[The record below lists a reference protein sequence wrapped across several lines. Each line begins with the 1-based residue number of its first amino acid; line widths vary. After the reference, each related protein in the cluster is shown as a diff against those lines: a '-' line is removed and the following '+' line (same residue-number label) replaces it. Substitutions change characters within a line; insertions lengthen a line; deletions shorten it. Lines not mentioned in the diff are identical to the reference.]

1 MAMILTDKIN
11 DIKALQVALTEL
23 RGARSILKRV
33 LAGQHLTRVLR
44 HIKQR
49 DYAIEKSN
57 QATSTSTP
65 FKRLDHGELSI
76 PNRTKNIN
84 AELDK
89 YKADKAKTDK
99 REREDRRFLANEA
112 YQALKSD
119 KAALK
124 GYAWTEY
131 KKHSRQMIKDHG
143 QTIPTRFG
151 DNLTRNLNPRDFLR
165 DEAKYSPE
173 HFLRILDWHLD
184 IEG

>member
-1 MAMILTDKIN
+1 MILTNRLN
-11 DIKALQVALTEL
+11 DIKALQVALIEL
-23 RGARSILKRV
+23 KGANSILKRV
-33 LAGQHLTRVLR
+33 LAGQRLTRMLQ

-49 DYAIEKSN
+49 EYTIEKSN
-57 QATSTSTP
+57 QAASMSTP
-65 FKRLDHGELSI
+65 LKRLDHGELSI

-84 AELDK
+84 AELDR
-89 YKADKAKTDK
+89 YKASKEKKDK

-112 YQALKSD
+112 YQSLKAD

-124 GYAWTEY
+124 DYAWAEY

-173 HFLRILDWHLD
+173 RFLRILDWHLD

>member
-1 MAMILTDKIN
+1 MIIKDRLA
-11 DIKALQVALTEL
+11 DIKALQVALTEF
-23 RGARSILKRV
+23 RGARIILKRV
-33 LAGQHLTRVLR
+33 LAGQRLTKVLQQ
-44 HIKQR
+44 IKQR
-49 DYAIEKSN
+49 EYTIEKSN
-57 QATSTSTP
+57 QAPSTSTP

-84 AELDK
+84 ADLDK

-112 YQALKSD
+112 YQALKAD

-124 GYAWTEY
+124 DYAWTEY

-173 HFLRILDWHLD
+173 RFLRILNWHLD

>member
-1 MAMILTDKIN
+1 MTLTDNIN
-11 DIKALQVALTEL
+11 NIKELKNALAEL
-23 RGARSILKRV
+23 RGANSTLRRA
-33 LAGQHLTRVLR
+33 LAGQHLTRVLQR
-44 HIKQR
+44 IKQGKGKVKVVSINNSFM
-49 DYAIEKSN
+49 D
-57 QATSTSTP
+57 
-65 FKRLDHGELSI
+65 KRLDHGELSI

-84 AELDK
+84 AELDR

-124 GYAWTEY
+124 DYAWTEY
-131 KKHSRQMIKDHG
+131 KKHSRKMIKDHG
-143 QTIPTRFG
+143 QTIPTHFG

-173 HFLRILDWHLD
+173 QFLRILDWHLD
-184 IEG
+184 NASNK

>member
-1 MAMILTDKIN
+1 M
-11 DIKALQVALTEL
+11 
-23 RGARSILKRV
+23 

-44 HIKQR
+44 RIKQR
-49 DYAIEKSN
+49 EGKVKDVSISN
-57 QATSTSTP
+57 N
-65 FKRLDHGELSI
+65 FMDKRLDHGELSI

-84 AELDK
+84 AELDR

-112 YQALKSD
+112 YQSLKAD

-124 GYAWTEY
+124 DYAWTEY

-173 HFLRILDWHLD
+173 RFLRILDWHLD

>member
-1 MAMILTDKIN
+1 MILTDRLN
-11 DIKALQVALTEL
+11 DIKALQVALIEL
-23 RGARSILKRV
+23 RGAKTILKRV
-33 LAGQHLTRVLR
+33 LAGQRLTKVLQ

-89 YKADKAKTDK
+89 YKADKSKTDK

-124 GYAWTEY
+124 NYAWTEY
-131 KKHSRQMIKDHG
+131 KKHSRKMIKDHG

-173 HFLRILDWHLD
+173 RFLRILDWHLD

>member
-1 MAMILTDKIN
+1 MILIDRLN
-11 DIKALQVALTEL
+11 DIKALQVALIEL
-23 RGARSILKRV
+23 RGAKSILKRV
-33 LAGQHLTRVLR
+33 LAGQRLTKVLQR
-44 HIKQR
+44 IKQR
-49 DYAIEKSN
+49 KYTIEKSN
-57 QATSTSTP
+57 RVASTSIP
-65 FKRLDHGELSI
+65 LNRLDHGELSI
-76 PNRTKNIN
+76 PNRIKNIN
-84 AELDK
+84 AELDR
-89 YKADKAKTDK
+89 YKVDKAKTDK

-124 GYAWTEY
+124 KYAWTEY

-173 HFLRILDWHLD
+173 NFLRILDWHLD
-184 IEG
+184 IGG